1 MAEKTA
7 PKPTTK
13 KGKKTPKQGLE
24 VIQNV
29 MELPTFPPY
38 DEEVILQEILSG
50 PVPTCENEY
59 MQDPSKPLHT
69 NFLVPN
75 RGKKGSC
82 PVFFGTLEEKQ
93 QVVDLLCN
101 HIHQQTLQ
109 QWGTLAC
116 YCGVVPRL
124 KLSRTATNPNRLFVC
139 CPKPREM
146 KCRFFQWI
154 DKPPL
159 PKKTCNAT
167 ALKKRFLEMVEETV
181 AKQSK
186 QEGGFTFVPDVN
198 VE

>member
-1 MAEKTA
+1 MAEKTS
-7 PKPTTK
+7 PKPGTK
-13 KGKKTPKQGLE
+13 KGKKTPKHGLE
-24 VIQNV
+24 VIENL
-29 MELPTFPPY
+29 MELPPLPTY
-38 DEEVILQEILSG
+38 DDEMLQEILSG

-59 MQDPSKPLHT
+59 MQDPNKPLHT

-93 QVVDLLCN
+93 QAVDLLCN
-101 HIHQQTLQ
+101 HIHQQTMQ
-109 QWGTLAC
+109 QWGTLSC
-116 YCGVVPRL
+116 YCGVVPHL
-124 KLSRTATNPNRLFVC
+124 KLSRTATNPNRLFVG

-167 ALKKRFLEMVEETV
+167 ALKKRFLEMAEETV
-181 AKQSK
+181 AKHGK
-186 QEGGFTFVPDVN
+186 KEAGFTFMPDVY
-198 VE
+198 V